1 MPVTVG
7 VLVRP
12 GTLPVP
18 MKGTA
23 DRRNRDLEYDGVS
36 DENVR
41 FLVDELLPFVAIGGK
56 DKDTL
61 FAFCGNKIWKRKN
74 QQHALGFESSWAKV
88 VPTKL

>member
-74 QQHALGFESSWAKV
+74 QQHTMGV
-88 VPTKL
+88 